1 MLIFDGGARQAAI
14 DQARAGFDIQVA
26 LYRQTVLTALQEVE
40 NAMVQLRVYEQ
51 EEVAQRLAVEAA
63 QEALRL
69 ARNQYDQ
76 GLIDYLSV
84 AVLETSALNNE
95 RTYITLMGNRLSAS
109 VRLITALGGGWS
121 AEDLKM
127 LDASGNPTSN
137 PSDTVPTN

>member
-1 MLIFDGGARQAAI
+1 
-14 DQARAGFDIQVA
+14 
-26 LYRQTVLTALQEVE
+26 LQEVE
-40 NAMVQLRVYEQ
+40 NAMVQMRVFEQ

-63 QEALRL
+63 QQALRL

-84 AVLETSALNNE
+84 AVLETAALNNE

-121 AEDLKM
+121 AEDLKK
-127 LDASGNPTSN
+127 LDASGNPTTN
-137 PSDTVPTN
+137 PSNTVPTN